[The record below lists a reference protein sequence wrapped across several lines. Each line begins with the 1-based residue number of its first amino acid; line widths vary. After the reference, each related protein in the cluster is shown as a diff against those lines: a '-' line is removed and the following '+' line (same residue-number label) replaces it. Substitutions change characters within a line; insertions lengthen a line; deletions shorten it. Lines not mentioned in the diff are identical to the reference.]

1 MPVEYQTLPNGFAI
15 PAIGYGTCR
24 PQQGFIEAFEE
35 ALETGYRHID
45 TASFYRCEQI
55 IGRIINKWISAGK
68 LKRED
73 LFITSKYMPKQ
84 GEDQDVDST
93 MDQTLAELQTDYV
106 DLYLIHA
113 PLSDKENIEIWEKLE
128 QQVDAGRAKYIGLS
142 NFKPEQIEVVLKNCR
157 IKPVCLQNQVHM
169 YAQQKELQ
177 EYCKKNDII
186 IVCYTPLGAPGRE
199 NGDKLDIIHNE
210 TVKNVA
216 EKYNKSTAQ
225 VALRFLIDKHLVPVP
240 KSWNP
245 KRIKENFDVFDF
257 KLSEEDLKILEELDQ
272 NKTIGFPPIP
282 SDDKIIK

>member
-1 MPVEYQTLPNGFAI
+1 MSVEYQTLPNGFSI
-15 PAIGYGTCR
+15 PAIGYGTCP
-24 PQQGFIEAFEE
+24 PQQGFIEAFED

-55 IGRIINKWISAGK
+55 IGRILKKWFSAGK

-73 LFITSKYMPKQ
+73 LFITSKYMPKP
-84 GEDQDVDST
+84 GEDQNVEDT
-93 MDQTLAELQTDYV
+93 MKKTLKELQTDYV
-106 DLYLIHA
+106 DLYLVHL
-113 PLSDKENIEIWEKLE
+113 PLSDKENVEIWKKME
-128 QQVDAGRAKYIGLS
+128 QQVDSGRAKYIGLS
-142 NFKPEQIEVVLKNCR
+142 NFQPQQIDVVLKNCR
-157 IKPVCLQNQVHM
+157 IRPVCLQNQVHL

-199 NGDKLDIIHNE
+199 NGDLLDIIYNE
-210 TVKNVA
+210 TVKKVA
-216 EKYNKSTAQ
+216 EKYNKFPSQ

-240 KSWNP
+240 KSWNQ

>member
-1 MPVEYQTLPNGFAI
+1 MSVEYQTLPNGFSI
-15 PAIGYGTCR
+15 PAIGYGTCP
-24 PQQGFIEAFEE
+24 PQQGFIEAFED

-55 IGRIINKWISAGK
+55 IGRILKKWFSAGK

-73 LFITSKYMPKQ
+73 LFITSKYMPKP
-84 GEDQDVDST
+84 GEDQNVEDT
-93 MDQTLAELQTDYV
+93 MKKTLKELQTDYV
-106 DLYLIHA
+106 DLYLIHL
-113 PLSDKENIEIWEKLE
+113 PLSDKENVEIWEKME
-128 QQVDAGRAKYIGLS
+128 QQVDSGRAKYIGLS
-142 NFKPEQIEVVLKNCR
+142 NFQPQQIDVVLKNCR
-157 IKPVCLQNQVHM
+157 IRPVCLQNQVHL
-169 YAQQKELQ
+169 YAQQKKLQ

-199 NGDKLDIIHNE
+199 NGDLLDIIYNE
-210 TVKNVA
+210 TVKKVA
-216 EKYNKSTAQ
+216 EKYNKSPSQ

-240 KSWNP
+240 KSWNQ